1 MEIIKFI
8 ESHWSD
14 ILLIVSIITIIIR
27 SVFTNRLEYLKSDIF
42 SLVTDAEN
50 IYGAETGQLKMA
62 YVVKKIYSKM
72 PLVLKT
78 FLTEK
83 KLEKI
88 IENVLIKAKE
98 SWKV

>member
-8 ESHWSD
+8 ESNWSD
-14 ILLIVSIITIIIR
+14 ILLIVSVITIIVR

-50 IYGAETGQLKMA
+50 IYGTETGQLKMA

-78 FLTEK
+78 FLSEK

-88 IENVLIKAKE
+88 IESVLVKAKE